1 MGKNYISFSKTKGT
15 TSRQAHAQ
23 LPDKSYEREM
33 GKEGFFGPSTHFY
46 HKHPPTSWSKFEG
59 DLRPHAFD
67 LNKLKTDGTS
77 PWGAKTILA
86 NHHCHI
92 SFWQVD
98 QKMDH
103 LVRNADGDLLLFIH
117 EGQGDFYCD
126 FGHLKYRDGDYIL
139 VPRSTMWRLEPK
151 SASSLLMTEAVNDS
165 FRLPDKGLLGPHA
178 LFDPAMLD
186 TPEIN
191 ALFLKQQDENEW
203 RVIVKRLNAF
213 TTITYPF
220 NPLDAM
226 GWKGDLSVVR
236 INWRDIRPVI
246 SHRYH
251 LPPSVHTTFV
261 ANRFVVCT
269 FVPRPIESDPDA
281 LKLPF
286 YHSNDDFDE
295 FLFYHKGSFISRD
308 NIYPGMAT
316 LHPNGFTHGPH
327 PNAFAK
333 AESKAGQMTDEVAV
347 MIDTRDPLML
357 TPDAKAVEWEAY
369 VESWSIK

>member
-1 MGKNYISFSKTKGT
+1 MRKNHISFSKTAGKS
-15 TSRQAHAQ
+15 SRQAHAQ
-23 LPDKSYEREM
+23 LPNGSFEREM

-46 HKHPPTSWSKFEG
+46 HKHPPTSWTKFEG
-59 DLRPHAFD
+59 DLKPHAFD
-67 LNKLKTDGTS
+67 FNKLDVETLS
-77 PWGAKTILA
+77 PWESKILLS
-86 NHHCHI
+86 NSHCRI
-92 SFWQVD
+92 SYWQLKE
-98 QKMDH
+98 KMPA
-103 LVRNADGDLLLFIH
+103 LARNADGDLLLFIH
-117 EGQGDFYCD
+117 EGGGDFYCD
-126 FGHLKYRDGDYIL
+126 FGHLTYRDGDYI
-139 VPRSTMWRLEPK
+139 VIPRSTMWRLEPQTPT
-151 SASSLLMTEAVNDS
+151 AILMTEAVNDS

-186 TPEIN
+186 TPDIN
-191 ALFLKQQDENEW
+191 DAFLKQQDENEW
-203 RVIVKRLNAF
+203 RVIVKRLGAL

-357 TPDAKAVEWEAY
+357 ADAVKNVEWHGY
-369 VESWSIK
+369 VESWKIK